1 MKKRTFKKLSA
12 RSIGYVVGKKL
23 VSHNSLERLT
33 LEFNLFRA
41 RKGLSPVKV
50 NTVQR
55 YNGLGKGYENGP
67 PKLYKQFLLNQIV

>member
-1 MKKRTFKKLSA
+1 MRKRTFKKLSA

-23 VSHNSLERLT
+23 VCHNTLERLT
-33 LEFNLFRA
+33 LEFNIFRA
-41 RKGLSPVKV
+41 RRGLSPVKV

-67 PKLYKQFLLNQIV
+67 PKLYKQFLLEQIV

>member
-1 MKKRTFKKLSA
+1 MRKRTFKKLSA

-23 VSHNSLERLT
+23 VRHNTLERLT

-41 RKGLSPVKV
+41 HKGLSPVKV

-67 PKLYKQFLLNQIV
+67 PKLYKEFLLQQIV

>member
-23 VSHNSLERLT
+23 VRHNTLERLT

-41 RKGLSPVKV
+41 RRGLDPVKV

-67 PKLYKQFLLNQIV
+67 PKLYKQFLLEQII

>member
-1 MKKRTFKKLSA
+1 MRKRTFKKLSA
-12 RSIGYVVGKKL
+12 WSIGYVVGKKL
-23 VSHNSLERLT
+23 VRHNTLERLT

-41 RKGLSPVKV
+41 RRGLSPVKV

-67 PKLYKQFLLNQIV
+67 PKLYKQFLLEQIL

>member
-1 MKKRTFKKLSA
+1 MRKRTFKKLSA

-23 VSHNSLERLT
+23 VRHNTLERLT

-41 RKGLSPVKV
+41 RRGLSPVKV

-67 PKLYKQFLLNQIV
+67 PKLYKQFLLEQIL